1 MSLLALGG
9 GFLVAATL
17 IAAAS
22 PASAQELRAPREAD
36 WVARDFHFRD
46 GEVAPALRLHYTT
59 LGDPKGEPV
68 LVLHGTGGSGA
79 SMLAAGF
86 ADELFGPGQPLDAA
100 THFIILPDSI
110 GAGKSAKPSDG
121 LKASFPRYGYQDM
134 VEAQYR
140 LVTEDLGLRHLRL
153 VLGNSMGGM
162 HAWLWAT
169 KYPGFADAV
178 VPLASLP
185 AEVSGR
191 NWMMRR
197 LLIEAI
203 RNDPDWNHGDYAA
216 PPRGLKIALQLF
228 GVATNGGTLAYQDQ
242 APTRAAADKLID
254 DRLAAP
260 FAIDA
265 NDLLYQYEASR
276 DYNPGPDLERIRAS
290 VLAINSL
297 DDERNPPETGVLER
311 EIQRVKAAKHYW
323 IPASAQT
330 RGHSTTMIAK
340 LWKERLAEL
349 LATAPRL

>member
-1 MSLLALGG
+1 M
-9 GFLVAATL
+9 
-17 IAAAS
+17 
-22 PASAQELRAPREAD
+22 
-36 WVARDFHFRD
+36 
-46 GEVAPALRLHYTT
+46 
-59 LGDPKGEPV
+59 
-68 LVLHGTGGSGA
+68 
-79 SMLAAGF
+79 
-86 ADELFGPGQPLDAA
+86 
-100 THFIILPDSI
+100 
-110 GAGKSAKPSDG
+110 
-121 LKASFPRYGYQDM
+121 
-134 VEAQYR
+134 
-140 LVTEDLGLRHLRL
+140 
-153 VLGNSMGGM
+153 
-162 HAWLWAT
+162 
-169 KYPGFADAV
+169 
-178 VPLASLP
+178 
-185 AEVSGR
+185 
-191 NWMMRR
+191 
-197 LLIEAI
+197 
-203 RNDPDWNHGDYAA
+203 
-216 PPRGLKIALQLF
+216 QLF